1 MKLEISVDREM
12 CVGSGNCMFWAPG
25 AFDLDDDGVSF
36 VVDSG
41 AATPERLKAA
51 ADMCPTRA
59 IAVKVKEHND
69 E

>member
-1 MKLEISVDREM
+1 
-12 CVGSGNCMFWAPG
+12 MFWAPG

-41 AATPERLKAA
+41 AATPDRLKAA

>member
-1 MKLEISVDREM
+1 MSLEISIDRDR

-41 AATPERLKAA
+41 AAPPDRLKAA

-59 IAVKVKEHND
+59 ITLKEQD

>member
-41 AATPERLKAA
+41 AATP
-51 ADMCPTRA
+51 DMCPTRA